1 MLLAGGQGSRLGV
14 LTSEVAKPA
23 VSFGGKY
30 SIIDFPLSNCIN
42 SGVDTVGVL
51 TQYQPLRLNTH
62 IGIGIPWDLDRN
74 YGGVTILSP
83 YEANEN
89 SDWYTGTANA
99 IYQNIRYIDS
109 FNPEYVLILGGD
121 HIYKMDY
128 QVMLD
133 YHKANNADVT
143 MAAMPVPIEEAS
155 RFGVLITDDTGRITD
170 FEEKPAHP
178 RSNLASMGIYI
189 FSWPVLKEA
198 LIKLRDQKG
207 CDFGKHVL
215 PYCHE
220 KGDRIFAYEFNGYW
234 KDVGTLGSYWE
245 SNMELIDLIP
255 VFNLY
260 EEFWKIYT
268 RNEWLRPQYIA
279 KNAVIDKA
287 IMGDG
292 CEVYGEVH
300 NSVIGSDVVIEE
312 GAIVRDS
319 IIMNSTRIGKNTVL
333 DKTIVAE
340 DSVIGD
346 NCVLGAGEEGVVN
359 KLKPNVYA
367 FDLVTVGDNT
377 VIPDG
382 VTIGKNT
389 AISGKTTIED
399 YPDNTLAGGETLI
412 KAGELL

>member
-1 MLLAGGQGSRLGV
+1 
-14 LTSEVAKPA
+14 
-23 VSFGGKY
+23 
-30 SIIDFPLSNCIN
+30 
-42 SGVDTVGVL
+42 
-51 TQYQPLRLNTH
+51 
-62 IGIGIPWDLDRN
+62 
-74 YGGVTILSP
+74 
-83 YEANEN
+83 
-89 SDWYTGTANA
+89 
-99 IYQNIRYIDS
+99 
-109 FNPEYVLILGGD
+109 
-121 HIYKMDY
+121 
-128 QVMLD
+128 
-133 YHKANNADVT
+133 
-143 MAAMPVPIEEAS
+143 
-155 RFGVLITDDTGRITD
+155 
-170 FEEKPAHP
+170 
-178 RSNLASMGIYI
+178 
-189 FSWPVLKEA
+189 
-198 LIKLRDQKG
+198 
-207 CDFGKHVL
+207 
-215 PYCHE
+215 
-220 KGDRIFAYEFNGYW
+220 
-234 KDVGTLGSYWE
+234 
-245 SNMELIDLIP
+245 
-255 VFNLY
+255 
-260 EEFWKIYT
+260 
-268 RNEWLRPQYIA
+268 
-279 KNAVIDKA
+279 
-287 IMGDG
+287 MGDG